1 MLFPPPQA
9 TVLGMSP
16 RLSGIAVKRR
26 SPLQK
31 VLSTTVPEPATMAPP
46 LITTVLSSNE
56 TMRSGPGRSPAQ
68 SRSDRLR
75 RERIGYDALVPHGTG
90 TYSHTHTHTHT
101 HTHAHAHTHHL
112 IRSPHSSHSLVSLTH
127 TPARAHTCMH
137 THTQIYT
144 HTQTHTQAR
153 AHGCTHTHRHGCTHP
168 RAHTRISSAA
178 PHRARLTAS
187 SSATP
192 RSNNNI

>member
-137 THTQIYT
+137 THT
-144 HTQTHTQAR
+144 H
-153 AHGCTHTHRHGCTHP
+153 THTHRHTHK
-168 RAHTRISSAA
+168 RARTGAHTRARTRA
-178 PHRARLTAS
+178 YHQPHLIVRDLITIFNRLK
-187 SSATP
+187 
-192 RSNNNI
+192 